1 MQGICSGPC
10 KMKWYVLFDYL
21 NPQCLNGHWELDG
34 LKTEERSLDMLQPAS
49 KGSETAV
56 FDLRLIIQSVY
67 SRSLD
72 SDKTRWFENW
82 GVKRP
87 MIS

>member
-1 MQGICSGPC
+1 MLHLPA
-10 KMKWYVLFDYL
+10 
-21 NPQCLNGHWELDG
+21 NCLIHFCRH
-34 LKTEERSLDMLQPAS
+34 TYS
-49 KGSETAV
+49 GSETAV
-56 FDLRLIIQSVY
+56 YDLWLIIQSVY

-87 MIS
+87 FNYTFFVGSNDQLMDAIFVFVNERKWLICRLKT